1 MNLSKKRYLFLGY
14 TILFTILCTIVF
26 YPFYRN
32 HLSLVWGLSG
42 QDGIS
47 QHLSSLIYF
56 GEYIRNFFS
65 HLFHGNFHLPMWDNS
80 IGFGS
85 DILTT
90 LNYYAI
96 GDPLNIV
103 YAFAN
108 KHNAQT
114 LYSFMTIFRAYLAGI
129 SFIIF
134 GCYFKKNPNG
144 ILLGSLTYVFS
155 GVFLVYGIRHP
166 FFLNPIIYFP
176 LFIVGVEKIYRKERP
191 YLFTI
196 MVAISAMSNFYFFYM
211 LTVCSVIY
219 ALIRF
224 PVYKEDGFFKT
235 VGRFALWYILG
246 IGLSM
251 VILLPIIIGFMGN
264 ARSESSMNYFSI
276 FLYQKSHYISMIEQS
291 IGYRLGERATSL
303 NFIPLAYCAAIALFL
318 KKSKER
324 FAYKTS
330 LIIAIICALFPI
342 FGYILHAF
350 SYPMNRW
357 SFAIALII
365 ASILTEMYED
375 LFDLTFLQFIGIF
388 VGCIF
393 YYFIYK
399 HFSTN
404 EQIDI
409 KYATIV
415 LILTAIILLILNI
428 VPLISKCHFRQIFL
442 VGLVFVSISIS
453 GFGHYSYKISDV
465 LKNYVPSNK
474 AYRILCKK
482 EISILH
488 SAKVKNDRLAR
499 VEALNQRT
507 PNWGIVD
514 HIPTT
519 TNYYSI
525 TDKNVSDSLQDFG
538 LTQYQYKFKFK
549 KLDLRQNLLNLYHV
563 KYIIT
568 NSNNKK
574 KIPTG
579 YQLIK
584 ATKDN
589 KLYENKNI
597 LPFGYTYDSYIT
609 KKDYDK
615 LSSAQKEQAL
625 VENAVIEDMVQGSN
639 LTKSSTPNIPTKD
652 LFVNYQYRKSNTL
665 DTKESVTLKIPKKH
679 LTKHCYLYLQNVRS
693 IPFTGNRNHI
703 LYSGKNNT
711 TFSVKIMNHNY
722 VLYNSEKN
730 SAYDTGSRDYLVAID
745 TSKIKNLH
753 SGNIKLRFTF
763 SRPNTYKFGKIS
775 IVQIDKKQQEHALN
789 RLHNNPHLTNISY
802 DGSNHFSGDIK
813 VKDDR
818 ILCIP
823 FAYNKGWKATDH
835 GKSIKLMKVNGM
847 FCGLYL
853 KSGEHNIKLTYTTPG
868 LKIGACISLIS
879 LIIFIILILHGR
891 TRFKIKK

>member
-14 TILFTILCTIVF
+14 TILFAILCIIVF
-26 YPFYRN
+26 HPFYKN
-32 HLSLVWGLSG
+32 DLSLVWGLSG
-42 QDGIS
+42 QDGLS
-47 QHLSSLIYF
+47 QHLSSLIYY

-65 HLFHGNFHLPMWDNS
+65 HLVHGNFHLPMWDNS

-96 GDPLNIV
+96 GDPLNLV

-134 GCYFKKNPNG
+134 GCYFKKNSKG

-176 LFIVGVEKIYRKERP
+176 LLIVGVEKIFRKERP

-224 PVYKEDGFFKT
+224 PVYKQDGFFKT

-246 IGLSM
+246 VGLSM
-251 VILLPIIIGFMGN
+251 IILLPIVIGFMGN

-303 NFIPLAYCAAIALFL
+303 NFIPLAYCSSIALFL

-330 LIIAIICALFPI
+330 LIVAVVCTLFPI
-342 FGYILHAF
+342 LGYVLHAF

-357 SFAIALII
+357 SFALALII
-365 ASILTEMYED
+365 ASILTEMYDD
-375 LFDLTFLQFIGIF
+375 LLHLTLSQFVGIF
-388 VGCIF
+388 VGCLF
-393 YYFIYK
+393 YCIIYLR
-399 HFSTN
+399 FAT
-404 EQIDI
+404 EEPDI
-409 KYATIV
+409 KYAAFV
-415 LILTAIILLILNI
+415 LILTVIVLIILNV
-428 VPLISKCHFRQIFL
+428 VPLLSRFHFHQLIL
-442 VGLVFVSISIS
+442 VGLTFVSISIS
-453 GFGHYSYKISDV
+453 GFGHYSSRISPV
-465 LKNYVPSNK
+465 MENYVPNNK
-474 AYRILCKK
+474 AYDILCKN
-482 EISILH
+482 EASILH
-488 SAKVKNDRLAR
+488 SAKTENTPLDR
-499 VEALNQRT
+499 VETLNKRI

-525 TDKNVSDSLQDFG
+525 TDKNVSDSLQELG

-568 NSNNKK
+568 KTNNQK
-574 KIPTG
+574 KIPAG
-579 YQLIK
+579 YQLLK
-584 ATKDN
+584 TTKDL
-589 KLYENKNI
+589 KLYENQNI
-597 LPFGYTYDSYIT
+597 LPFGYTYDNYIN
-609 KKDYDK
+609 KKDYDA
-615 LSSAQKEQAL
+615 LNSAQKEQAL
-625 VENAVIEDMVQGSN
+625 VENAIIEDNDQITGLKKASV
-639 LTKSSTPNIPTKD
+639 PNIPTKD
-652 LFVNYQYRKSNTL
+652 VFVNYQHKKSNTL
-665 DTKESVTLKIPKKH
+665 DTKESVTLKIPKKY
-679 LTKHCYLYLQNVRS
+679 LTKHCYLYLQDVRS

-730 SAYDTGSRDYLVAID
+730 SAYDTGSRNYLVAID
-745 TSKIKNLH
+745 TSKIKNIH
-753 SGNIKLRFTF
+753 SGHINLRFTF
-763 SRPNTYKFGKIS
+763 TRPNTYKFGKIS
-775 IVQIDKKQQEHALN
+775 IVPIDKKQQKYALSQL
-789 RLHNNPHLTNISY
+789 RSNPHLTNISY
-802 DGSNHFSGDIK
+802 DGANHFSGDIK
-813 VKDDR
+813 TKDDR

-823 FAYNKGWKATDH
+823 FAYSKGWRATDH

-853 KSGEHNIKLTYTTPG
+853 KAGDHNIKLTYTTPG
-868 LKIGACISLIS
+868 LKIGACISLVS
-879 LIIFIILILHGR
+879 LIILIMLILHE
-891 TRFKIKK
+891 KKQFAVKK